1 MKLVIQVFIDIFR
14 QSFHQ
19 GNSPK
24 TQKCHDQRPTSP
36 SSATGTISI
45 LLFIAHQTTQFEF
58 FHWRFL
64 IDFLLIFHCFF
75 LKIRKNKRDEVMDK
89 KRSLGGTS
97 FAPFLIALIPL
108 NEQIDPQSALNILKT
123 CDPDAIASTSP
134 TGVTHI
140 TYVFE

>member
-1 MKLVIQVFIDIFR
+1 M
-14 QSFHQ
+14 
-19 GNSPK
+19 
-24 TQKCHDQRPTSP
+24 
-36 SSATGTISI
+36 
-45 LLFIAHQTTQFEF
+45 
-58 FHWRFL
+58 
-64 IDFLLIFHCFF
+64 IFHCFF